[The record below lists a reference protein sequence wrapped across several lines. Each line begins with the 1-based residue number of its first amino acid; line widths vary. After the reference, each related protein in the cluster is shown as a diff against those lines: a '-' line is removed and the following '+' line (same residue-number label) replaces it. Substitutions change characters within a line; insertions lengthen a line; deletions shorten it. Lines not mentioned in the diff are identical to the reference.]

1 MKFISIRHA
10 LALALAL
17 TLSACGGGKA
27 TFTIAGTASHLQYGP
42 LVLTTNG
49 QDVSVFPDASIK
61 PPISNYITNPPP
73 VVKWQFAKQIEY
85 GDSYQ
90 VSVKTNPP
98 HQDCGVTPP
107 FGNVDSAGHL
117 AAIDIPVD
125 CTLQQHLLGGTIAG
139 LTADGLV
146 LTNGS
151 VTFAAPKA
159 TTGFTFGVPVQ
170 FGDTYGVTVL
180 TNPTGLACTVANGAG
195 TMGDDNVS
203 NVAVTCV
210 PRT

>member
-1 MKFISIRHA
+1 MKFISIRHV

-17 TLSACGGGKA
+17 SLSACGGGKA
-27 TFTIAGTASHLQYGP
+27 TFTIAGTAGNLQYGP

-49 QDVSVFPDASIK
+49 QDVSVNPDASVK
-61 PPISNYITNPPP
+61 PPILDAATNPPP
-73 VVKWQFAKQIEY
+73 VVNWQFAKQIEY
-85 GDSYQ
+85 GDVYN

-98 HQDCGVTPP
+98 HQNCSVTQP
-107 FGNVDSAGHL
+107 FNTDSAGHL
-117 AAIDIPVD
+117 ASINIPVN
-125 CTLQQHLLGGTIAG
+125 CSLQQHLLGGTITG

-151 VTFAAPKA
+151 NTFTAPNGA
-159 TTGFTFGVPVQ
+159 TGFTFAGTVQ

-195 TMGDDNVS
+195 TMGDADVS
-203 NVAVTCV
+203 GITVTCMAR
-210 PRT
+210 P

>member
-27 TFTIAGTASHLQYGP
+27 TFTIAGTANNLQYGP

-49 QDVSVFPDASIK
+49 QDVSVNPDATVK
-61 PPISNYITNPPP
+61 PPILDAATNPPP
-73 VVKWQFAKQIEY
+73 VVQWQFAKQIEY
-85 GDSYQ
+85 GDVYN
-90 VSVKTNPP
+90 VSIKANPP
-98 HQDCGVTPP
+98 HQDCSVTQP
-107 FGNVDSAGHL
+107 FNTDSAGHL
-117 AAIDIPVD
+117 ASINIPVS
-125 CTLQQHLLGGTIAG
+125 CSLQQHLLGGTITG

-151 VTFAAPKA
+151 VTFAAPNA

-180 TNPTGLACTVANGAG
+180 SNPAGLACTVANGAG
-195 TMGDDNVS
+195 TMGDADVS

>member
-10 LALALAL
+10 LALALAM

-27 TFTIAGTASHLQYGP
+27 TFTIAGTVSHLQYGP

-49 QDVSVFPDASIK
+49 QDVSVFPDASVK
-61 PPISNYITNPPP
+61 PPISNYIANPPP
-73 VVKWQFAKQIEY
+73 VVNWQFAKQIEY
-85 GDSYQ
+85 GDTYQ
-90 VSVKTNPP
+90 VSVKTSPP
-98 HQDCGVTPP
+98 HQDCSVTPP
-107 FGNVDSAGHL
+107 FNNVDSAGHL

-125 CTLQQHLLGGTIAG
+125 CTLQQHLLGGTITG

-151 VTFAAPKA
+151 VTFTAPNA

-195 TMGDDNVS
+195 TMGDADVG

-210 PRT
+210 PRS